1 MARVGKLDI
10 NSRFQIDLSLW
21 EEQGRDFRSELNDAM
36 CDDCRDSNQEDSGRV
51 VDRVNPVTGEVTK
64 LDVAWDC
71 LIGVCATRPNFI
83 PTNMPITRAIFRAFL
98 AEGNRPLTPV
108 EVHQR
113 IGKRNNPEGILREI
127 LYKSGLE
134 YNIVPLD

>member
-1 MARVGKLDI
+1 MARVAKLDI
-10 NSRFQIDLSLW
+10 NSRFQIDLNLW
-21 EEQGRDFRSELNDAM
+21 EAQGRDFRGELSDAM
-36 CDDCRDSNQEDSGRV
+36 CDECRNQNTEDEGRV
-51 VDRVNPVTGEVTK
+51 VDRVDPVTGEVTK

-71 LIGVCATRPNFI
+71 LVGVCATRANFI

-98 AEGNRPLTPV
+98 AEGNRPMTAV

-113 IGKRNNPEGILREI
+113 IGKRNNPEGILKEI
-127 LYKSGLE
+127 VYKSGLE